1 MLPVLLFVLFWV
13 LLGLSLFFLAARGG
27 LAGARA
33 TLQTQSRG
41 ARRTAVGIF
50 VILYVVFGVGL
61 PVAFLTGNHAKAS
74 DQFAGVKLNSDDKHG
89 RDLFGEQCGVC
100 HTLAAASANGKVGP
114 NLDTLKPPASLV
126 LNTINNGCLQNPPPG
141 SQQSCLGQGT
151 MPAKIVQGKDA
162 KDVAN
167 FVAKVAGKE

>member
-1 MLPVLLFVLFWV
+1 MLDPAEIVVDNDQR
-13 LLGLSLFFLAARGG
+13 SAQRRQ
-27 LAGARA
+27 LAGIAR
-33 TLQTQSRG
+33 
-41 ARRTAVGIF
+41 
-50 VILYVVFGVGL
+50 
-61 PVAFLTGNHAKAS
+61 
-74 DQFAGVKLNSDDKHG
+74 
-89 RDLFGEQCGVC
+89 
-100 HTLAAASANGKVGP
+100 
-114 NLDTLKPPASLV
+114 LDTLKPPASLV